1 MALLDTIKQNLS
13 RLGDQRQAGAVGLG
27 TTAAAQRMLQ
37 AGTGKAEQAGV
48 APATSTIGEQVA
60 VQQTQQQLAQV
71 GEQAQLAGAE
81 LEQRAA
87 TQQSREQLATEELT
101 QRRNNFLNQYYRES
115 SSVLSQ
121 LERERDKMSQEEQ
134 LAKMEQVGFTLK
146 LADEQYIYALQD
158 QGRRQRLDSESGFR
172 ISLQE
177 AINADMV
184 DLFKDNIEWQ
194 KAFDMSER
202 EYTDWLAS
210 IDLNKAVELADAQER
225 ADRISA
231 AANVGTT
238 AVSATTKYYEKKN
251 SNNSDNKMS
260 DNEMSD
266 IDQNQYNIST
276 ADSRK
281 NVT

>member
-210 IDLNKAVELADAQER
+210 IDLNKAIELADAQEK

-231 AANVGTT
+231 AANLGTT
-238 AVSATTKYYEKKN
+238 AVSATTKYYSGKEPAEEDI
-251 SNNSDNKMS
+251 SDLDK
-260 DNEMSD
+260 
-266 IDQNQYNIST
+266 NQYDIST
-276 ADSRK
+276 AESRE

>member
-13 RLGDQRQAGAVGLG
+13 RLGDQRQAGAAGLG

-37 AGTGKAEQAGV
+37 AGTGKAEQAGA

-101 QRRNNFLNQYYRES
+101 QRRDNFLNQYYRES

-134 LAKMEQVGFTLK
+134 LAKMEQIGFTLK
-146 LADEQYIYALQD
+146 LADDQYVFALQD
-158 QGRRQRLDSESGFR
+158 QGRRQRLDSEAGFR
-172 ISLQE
+172 IGLQE
-177 AINADMV
+177 AINADLV
-184 DLFKDNIEWQ
+184 DLFRDDIEWQ
-194 KAFDMSER
+194 KTYDMSER
-202 EYTDWLAS
+202 EYTDWLANL
-210 IDLNKAVELADAQER
+210 DLEKALQVAEEQKR
-225 ADRISA
+225 AEGIASA
-231 AANVGTT
+231 AKFGTT
-238 AVSATTKYYEKKN
+238 VLSAGLGYLEKKPKPGN
-251 SNNSDNKMS
+251 EDISDL
-260 DNEMSD
+260 DE
-266 IDQNQYNIST
+266 NQYDIFT
-276 ADSRK
+276 AESRE
-281 NVT
+281 NET